1 MANIQTVLGN
11 NIRRLRNRNGWSQIF
26 LADKL
31 DVSVS
36 FISIIES
43 GQRGVSLQLIEDIA
57 SVFEV
62 PIPYLFTD
70 YDEEIS
76 RHKSFDESEM
86 IEFRNDLKTE
96 LSDFIDTFFIQQKNK
111 RR

>member
-1 MANIQTVLGN
+1 MANIQTILGN
-11 NIRRLRNRNGWSQIF
+11 NVRRLRNRNGWSQIF

-62 PIPYLFTD
+62 PVPYLFTD
-70 YDEEIS
+70 YDEKNSARNNAET
-76 RHKSFDESEM
+76 EM
-86 IEFRNDLKTE
+86 IELRNDLKNE
-96 LSDFIDTFFIQQKNK
+96 LSSFIDDFFIQRKK

>member
-11 NIRRLRNRNGWSQIF
+11 NVRRLRTRNGWSQIF

-57 SVFEV
+57 NVFEV
-62 PIPYLFTD
+62 PVPYLFTD
-70 YDEEIS
+70 YENRNS
-76 RHKSFDESEM
+76 RRNFFAETEL
-86 IEFRNDLKTE
+86 IELRNDLKE
-96 LSDFIDTFFIQQKNK
+96 GLSNYIDSFFIHKK
-111 RR
+111 K

>member
-11 NIRRLRNRNGWSQIF
+11 NVRRLRNRKGWSQIF
-26 LADKL
+26 LADRL

-57 SVFEV
+57 NVFEV
-62 PIPYLFTD
+62 PVPYLFTD
-70 YDEEIS
+70 YDDKTS
-76 RHKSFDESEM
+76 SYSG
-86 IEFRNDLKTE
+86 IEKAELVELRNDLKE
-96 LSDFIDTFFIQQKNK
+96 GISDYIDSFFV
-111 RR
+111 RRKK

>member
-1 MANIQTVLGN
+1 MANIQVVLGN
-11 NIRRLRNRNGWSQIF
+11 NVRRLRNRNGWSQIF

-43 GQRGVSLQLIEDIA
+43 GQRGVSLTLIEDIA
-57 SVFEV
+57 SVFKV

-70 YDEEIS
+70 NEDAD
-76 RHKSFDESEM
+76 SFKKM
-86 IEFRNDLKTE
+86 NIEFEKQEMKEDLKIGISE
-96 LSDFIDTFFIQQKNK
+96 YIDKFFSEQ
-111 RR
+111 RH